1 MVKMTYLYT
10 FEDGHQE
17 THIYDGV
24 IESECET
31 KHHNFCSKMFMD
43 NYTSGVND
51 GPEDAK
57 RYKIVK
63 TEIAS
68 KEEY

>member
-17 THIYDGV
+17 THIYHGV
-24 IESECET
+24 SERDCET
-31 KHHNFCSKMFMD
+31 EDSNFHTKMFID

-51 GPEDAK
+51 GPEAAK